1 MTRSGGA
8 ALPIAG
14 VSLLTLAM
22 LGLAVIAGAATP
34 SDSARADGLALD
46 IPPAYLAAYH
56 AASDRFALGAEGWSY
71 LAAIG
76 EVETDH
82 GRSSAPGVRSGQN
95 TNGCCA
101 GPMQIH
107 NGYGSGAGTWGRFK
121 VDGDADGRMD
131 IYDPEDAIATAAGYL
146 RASGAPRDW
155 RAAIFAYNHS
165 GAYVSQVISRAAA
178 YRQGEVSAPV
188 TVVRGGSGAGLAPLP
203 DFPGERCDVRI
214 IPDVEFLVRAY
225 GVAVTDC
232 FGGPPHEARGRTSA
246 RPGGRRR
253 SRRWRLGP
261 DADPGDALRLEPS
274 VCTSRLCRAGPVSG
288 DPLQRLS
295 GPRRSRSQHV
305 AASAPVLAA
314 RARRAVH
321 ARSVGARPR
330 SEVEAMTRSL
340 GAPGDWSKSTS
351 GCGYGGKELHMLSA
365 RVGALVSPIFL
376 ARVRDVKVS
385 PDPSGLPGSRVL
397 QDLVDGLAFWM
408 LLAALAGILVG
419 AGVWAISAHSNNHH
433 MSARGRSGALVSAC
447 AALTIGAAGA
457 IINFFADLG
466 GKVK

>member
-22 LGLAVIAGAATP
+22 LGVAVIAGAATP

-46 IPPAYLAAYH
+46 IPPAYLAAYQ
-56 AASDRFALGAEGWSY
+56 AASDRFALGADGWSY

-121 VDGDADGRMD
+121 VDGDADGRTD
-131 IYDPEDAIATAAGYL
+131 IYDPDDAIATAAAYL

-165 GAYVSQVISRAAA
+165 GAYVSQVLSRAAA
-178 YRQGEVSAPV
+178 YRQGGVSAPV

-232 FGGPPHEARGRTSA
+232 FGGPPHELAGEHPLGLAVDVVPVDGDWNRTRILATRYGWSPA
-246 RPGGRRR
+246 C
-253 SRRWRLGP
+253 
-261 DADPGDALRLEPS
+261 A
-274 VCTSRLCRAGPVSG
+274 RAGCAGRGPFRVILYNGYPGHG
-288 DPLQRLS
+288 DPAHSTSPHLHLS
-295 GPRRSRSQHV
+295 WQHAP
-305 AASAPVLAA
+305 AAPFTRAAWVRVLAA
-314 RARRAVH
+314 R
-321 ARSVGARPR
+321 
-330 SEVEAMTRSL
+330 
-340 GAPGDWSKSTS
+340 SK
-351 GCGYGGKELHMLSA
+351 
-365 RVGALVSPIFL
+365 R
-376 ARVRDVKVS
+376 
-385 PDPSGLPGSRVL
+385 
-397 QDLVDGLAFWM
+397 
-408 LLAALAGILVG
+408 
-419 AGVWAISAHSNNHH
+419 
-433 MSARGRSGALVSAC
+433 
-447 AALTIGAAGA
+447 
-457 IINFFADLG
+457 
-466 GKVK
+466 